1 MRENGRQKRYSVKN
15 MFSQFGCLSLVTWVP
30 FSIGSYSKEAFF
42 REHLQITQAIAK
54 SRRCLA
60 WLLVPWFVL
69 GLATKVYTG
78 PGETWVRFQA
88 GGVFYVVFWTILVLV
103 VWPGVSSATVA
114 GAVVFVTCC
123 VEVLQLWHPPFL
135 EWVRSNWSGQLL
147 LGNSFSWWDFPPYF
161 VGGLIGY
168 IAARTVKLK
177 GDS

>member
-1 MRENGRQKRYSVKN
+1 VKN
-15 MFSQFGCLSLVTWVP
+15 TFSQFGCLFRVTWGAILDWER
-30 FSIGSYSKEAFF
+30 FKSGLFK
-42 REHLQITQAIAK
+42 EHLQITQAIAK
-54 SRRCLA
+54 SRRRLA
-60 WLLVPWFVL
+60 CLLVPWVVL

-88 GGVFYVVFWTILVLV
+88 GGVFYVGFWTILVLV

-135 EWVRSNWSGQLL
+135 EWVRSSWSGQLL

-168 IAARTVKLK
+168 IVARTVKIK

>member
-1 MRENGRQKRYSVKN
+1 VKN
-15 MFSQFGCLSLVTWVP
+15 TFSQFGCLFRVTWGAI
-30 FSIGSYSKEAFF
+30 FDWERFKRGLFK
-42 REHLQITQAIAK
+42 EHLQITQAIAK
-54 SRRCLA
+54 SRRWLA
-60 WLLVPWFVL
+60 CLLVPWVVL

-78 PGETWVRFQA
+78 PGEAWVRFQA
-88 GGVFYVVFWTILVLV
+88 GGVFYVGFWTILVLV

-135 EWVRSNWSGQLL
+135 EWVRSSWSGQLL

-168 IAARTVKLK
+168 IVARTVKIK